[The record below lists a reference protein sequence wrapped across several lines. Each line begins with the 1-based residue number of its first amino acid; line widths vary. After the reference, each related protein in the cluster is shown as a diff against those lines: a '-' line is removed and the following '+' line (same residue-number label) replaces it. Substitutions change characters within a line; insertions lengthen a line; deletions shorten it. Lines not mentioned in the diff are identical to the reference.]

1 MICPR
6 CDDQR
11 AAKIFDSPESGAWE
25 IFRCPRCFFTWRSTE
40 EDRVTRPELY
50 DADFKL
56 SEAKIR
62 EMIPKP
68 PIVPPEGAA
77 SKPRY

>member
-11 AAKIFDSPESGAWE
+11 AVKIFDSPEIGAWE
-25 IFRCPRCFFTWRSTE
+25 IYRCPRCFFTWRNTE
-40 EDRVTRPELY
+40 EDRVTHPELY

-68 PIVPPEGAA
+68 PIIPPQGKT
-77 SKPRY
+77 SKAR